1 MDTKIIEFV
10 NQLKQN
16 NAPLSDLIELRKKLN
31 NDTLYIDILE
41 LALSYSIT
49 NK

>member
-1 MDTKIIEFV
+1 MDSKIIQFV
-10 NQLKQN
+10 QQLKEN

-41 LALSYSIT
+41 LSLSYLIT

>member
-1 MDTKIIEFV
+1 MDSKIIQFV
-10 NQLKQN
+10 NKLKEN

-31 NDTLYIDILE
+31 NDSLYIDILE
-41 LALSYSIT
+41 LALSYTVT

>member
-1 MDTKIIEFV
+1 MDSKIIQFV
-10 NQLKQN
+10 EQLKQN

-41 LALSYSIT
+41 LALAYSII

>member
-10 NQLKQN
+10 NQLKDN
-16 NAPLSDLIELRKKLN
+16 NAPLSDLFELRKKLN

-41 LALSYSIT
+41 LALSYLIT

>member
-1 MDTKIIEFV
+1 MDSKIIQFV
-10 NQLKQN
+10 NQLKEN

-41 LALSYSIT
+41 LSLAYLIT